1 MNKQPNIFKRWWRLA
16 EPNKKYFAGQ
26 ITFYIIYT
34 VFLSVITIFAART
47 INCMYQKDWTGAFIN
62 LGIELL
68 TIVIRNIAIHFQYI
82 CYGKQ
87 VRHVRNMGA
96 KKIYK
101 KIMSCKSDDFKQ
113 ISKDKVINIALNNMA
128 HMGDFA
134 DNISAFIADCFQVGF
149 TLVAVFMSNKLAALI
164 VAALGVVN
172 FFAYFLFNKKL
183 GKIMLERFEKKDDM
197 FKSYSK
203 IIDGKNVIREFEK
216 KDDYESL
223 ILNDSDNFGKAYEK
237 YYNVYSYK
245 NNLYFVL
252 WNVVVYAITAMLL
265 YMVSKGNLDI
275 AVYLIIVP
283 YLSTCTSK
291 LNSLFDK
298 TNNLENMRVDVD
310 RVNLILNMSDE
321 ELVQYGELNQNVE
334 GYSLGLVDVTYNKRA
349 GENFEIKDANMT
361 FTTNAINVVKSAKG
375 GGKRAIFN
383 MLRRSARP
391 NKGKIL
397 LDNLDLYDYNPK
409 TFKNHIDYCASHP
422 TFINGSIK
430 ENLLLANKDFNKV
443 VEVCKNLDVFDAIE
457 ELQNGFDTNIY
468 EIKNT
473 SFLFLLGL
481 VRALLSNCKI
491 LMIYEIPQDAPENFR
506 KHLIDFLKKFKID
519 KTILL
524 FTHTNKYDEL
534 ATTVYAVK
542 NGEVIKEK

>member
-68 TIVIRNIAIHFQYI
+68 TIVIRNVAIHFQYI

-443 VEVCKNLDVFDAIE
+443 VEVCKNLDVLDAIE

>member
-542 NGEVIKEK
+542 NGEVVKEK

>member
-383 MLRRSARP
+383 MLRRSAQP

-443 VEVCKNLDVFDAIE
+443 VEVCKNLDVFDTIE